1 MKMSYNH
8 FKVVQRER
16 FMEKEGQSLRDYGNR
31 KKRYKRRRR
40 ILIVSLLL
48 IFVFF
53 GAAYLISL
61 YNRDYESFEVLNT
74 SNASGENSIG
84 YLSYGNAVIKYSLNG
99 VTAINKD
106 GSLLWDAS
114 YEMSD
119 PIADICGKYVVIA
132 DRKGKDVHIFNEKG
146 AVGRFQTQYDILKV
160 EVAHQG
166 VVVALME
173 EGDYNYLHIYNVDGK
188 MLADKKT
195 SVKEEGYPLD
205 ITLSDDGEKL
215 VTSYLSYAGG
225 VLENKVGFFNFGEVG
240 QNWFD
245 RVVGGRPFDEG
256 IIIPR
261 VVFVNNDAV
270 CLFKNNGFVIY
281 EMEEIPSL
289 THEEELEGEI
299 QSVLYNKKHVGL
311 VLKSLDTDS
320 KKLLLYDLAGNKV
333 LEKKLNFSYD
343 RIFMT
348 ESEIIMYDNI
358 SSMVMKL
365 NGKVKFNYTFDSN
378 ITAFYPINNLDKYF
392 LIEEAKVSEILL
404 KE

>member
-1 MKMSYNH
+1 
-8 FKVVQRER
+8 
-16 FMEKEGQSLRDYGNR
+16 MEKEGQSLRDYGNR

-40 ILIVSLLL
+40 ILIISLLL
-48 IFVFF
+48 IFVVF

-61 YNRDYESFEVLNT
+61 YNRSYESFEVLNT
-74 SNASGENSIG
+74 SNVSGENSAG
-84 YLSYGNAVIKYSLNG
+84 YLSYGNVVIKYSLNG

-119 PIADICGKYVVIA
+119 PIADTCGKYVVIA

-146 AVGRFQTQYDILKV
+146 AVGRYKTQYDIMKV
-160 EVAHQG
+160 EVAQQG

-173 EGDYNYLHIYNVDGK
+173 EGDYNYLHIYDVDGK

-195 SVKEEGYPLD
+195 SVKDEGYPLD

-225 VLENKVGFFNFGEVG
+225 VLQDYIGFFNFGEVG

-245 RVVGGRPFDEG
+245 RAVGGRTFDEG

-261 VVFVNNDAV
+261 VVFVNNNAV

-281 EMEEIPSL
+281 EMEEIPAL

-299 QSVLYNKKHVGL
+299 QSVLYNKKHIGV
-311 VLKSLDTDS
+311 VLKPQDTDS
-320 KKLLLYDLAGNKV
+320 KKLLLYDLTGNKV
-333 LEKKLNFSYD
+333 LEKKLDFSYD

-365 NGKVKFNYTFDSN
+365 NGKVKFSYTFESN

-392 LIEEAKVSEILL
+392 LIEESKVSEILL